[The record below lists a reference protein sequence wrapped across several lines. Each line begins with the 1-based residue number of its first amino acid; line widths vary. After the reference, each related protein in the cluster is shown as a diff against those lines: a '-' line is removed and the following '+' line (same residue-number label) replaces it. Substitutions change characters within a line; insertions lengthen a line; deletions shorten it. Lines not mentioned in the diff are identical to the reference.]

1 MLEVTNLAATYDFLQ
16 VLWDVSIRVEERE
29 FVGLLGPN
37 GAGKTTLL
45 RSIAGVLNPKGGQVV
60 FCGQNVTGWLPHR
73 VNLSGL
79 SYIPEDL
86 NLFEAMPVYENL
98 LLGAYNVRDRNKLRQ
113 QTEYVLEL
121 FPILKQRRN
130 QLSGTL
136 SGGERR
142 MLALARGLMSM
153 PRMLLVDEPSMG
165 LAPLVVEGVFSA
177 LQELN
182 REGITIMLVEQNVP
196 MTLSIVQR
204 AYVLEQGRVVLSGV
218 SNDLLENEHLKRA
231 YLGIS

>member
-1 MLEVTNLAATYDFLQ
+1 MLEVKNLNAAYDFLQ
-16 VLWDVSIRVEERE
+16 VLWDVSIKVEERE

-45 RSIAGVLNPKGGQVV
+45 RNISGVIKPRGGQVI
-60 FCGQNVTGWLPHR
+60 FGGQDVTGRLAHQ
-73 VNLSGL
+73 VNQAGL

-86 NLFEAMPVYENL
+86 NLFEGMPVYENL
-98 LLGAYNVRDRNKLRQ
+98 LLGAYNVHDSKKTQ
-113 QTEYVLEL
+113 HQMEFVLEL

-130 QLSGTL
+130 QLAGTL

-165 LAPLVVEGVFSA
+165 LAPIVVENVFA
-177 LQELN
+177 TLQELN
-182 REGITIMLVEQNVP
+182 RQGITILLVEQNVP
-196 MTLSIVQR
+196 MTLSITQR
-204 AYVLEQGRVVLSGV
+204 AYVLEQGRVVLAGKS
-218 SNDLLENEHLKRA
+218 DELLENDHLRRS

>member
-1 MLEVTNLAATYDFLQ
+1 MLDVRDVSAVYDFLQ
-16 VLWDVSIRVEERE
+16 VLWDVSIDVQERE
-29 FVGLLGPN
+29 FVALLGPN

-45 RSIAGVLNPKGGQVV
+45 RSIAGVIKPRGGKVT
-60 FCGQNVTGWLPHR
+60 FCGRDITGLLAHE
-73 VNLSGL
+73 VNQAGL

-86 NLFEAMPVYENL
+86 NLFEGMPVYENL
-98 LLGAYNVRDRNKLRQ
+98 LLGAHNLRDKKRIQDRI
-113 QTEYVLEL
+113 TYVMDL

-153 PRMLLVDEPSMG
+153 PKMLLVDEPSMG
-165 LAPLVVEGVFSA
+165 LAPIVVENVFAA

-182 REGITIMLVEQNVP
+182 RQGITILLVEQNVP
-196 MTLSIVQR
+196 MSLSIAQR
-204 AYVLEQGRVVLSGV
+204 AYVLEHGRLVLEGQS
-218 SNDLLENEHLKRA
+218 DELLETEHLKKA
-231 YLGIS
+231 YLGI

>member
-1 MLEVTNLAATYDFLQ
+1 MLEVKNLNAAYDFLQ
-16 VLWDVSIRVEERE
+16 VLWDVSITVEERE

-45 RSIAGVLNPKGGQVV
+45 RNISGVIKPRGGQVI
-60 FCGQNVTGWLPHR
+60 FGGQDVTGRLAHQ
-73 VNLSGL
+73 VNQAGL

-86 NLFEAMPVYENL
+86 NLFEGMPVYENL
-98 LLGAYNVRDRNKLRQ
+98 LLGAYNVHDSKKTQ
-113 QTEYVLEL
+113 HQMEFVLEL

-130 QLSGTL
+130 QLAGTL

-165 LAPLVVEGVFSA
+165 LAPIVVENVFA
-177 LQELN
+177 TLQELN
-182 REGITIMLVEQNVP
+182 RQGITILLVEQNVP
-196 MTLSIVQR
+196 MTLSITQR
-204 AYVLEQGRVVLSGV
+204 AYVLEQGRVALAGKS
-218 SNDLLENEHLKRA
+218 DELLENDHLRRS

>member
-1 MLEVTNLAATYDFLQ
+1 MLEVKNLNAAYDFLQ
-16 VLWDVSIRVEERE
+16 VLWDVSITVEERE

-45 RSIAGVLNPKGGQVV
+45 RNISGVIKPRGGQVI
-60 FCGQNVTGWLPHR
+60 FSGQDVTGRLAHQ
-73 VNLSGL
+73 VNQAGL

-86 NLFEAMPVYENL
+86 NLFEGMPVYENL
-98 LLGAYNVRDRNKLRQ
+98 LLGAYNVHDSKKTQ
-113 QTEYVLEL
+113 HQMEFVLEL

-130 QLSGTL
+130 QLAGTL

-165 LAPLVVEGVFSA
+165 LAPIVVENVFA
-177 LQELN
+177 TLQELN
-182 REGITIMLVEQNVP
+182 RQGITILLVEQNVP
-196 MTLSIVQR
+196 MTLSITQR
-204 AYVLEQGRVVLSGV
+204 AYVLEQGRVALAGKS
-218 SNDLLENEHLKRA
+218 DELLENDHLRRS

>member
-1 MLEVTNLAATYDFLQ
+1 MLEVKNLNAAYDFLQ
-16 VLWDVSIRVEERE
+16 VLWDVSIEVKQRE

-45 RSIAGVLNPKGGQVV
+45 RNIAGVIKPRGGQV
-60 FCGQNVTGWLPHR
+60 FFGGQNITGRLAHE
-73 VNLSGL
+73 VNQAGL

-86 NLFEAMPVYENL
+86 NLFEGMPVYENL
-98 LLGAYNVRDRNKLRQ
+98 LLGAYNVHDKKQRQ
-113 QTEYVLEL
+113 DQMAFVLEL

-130 QLSGTL
+130 QLAGTL

-142 MLALARGLMSM
+142 MLALARGLMSS

-165 LAPLVVEGVFSA
+165 LAPLVVENVFAA

-182 REGITIMLVEQNVP
+182 RQGITIMLVEQNVP
-196 MTLSIVQR
+196 MTLSITQR
-204 AYVLEQGRVVLSGV
+204 AYVLEQGRVVLAGASAG
-218 SNDLLENEHLKRA
+218 LLENEHLKKA

>member
-1 MLEVTNLAATYDFLQ
+1 MLEVKNLNAAYDFLQ
-16 VLWDVSIRVEERE
+16 VLWDVSIKVEERE

-45 RSIAGVLNPKGGQVV
+45 RNISGVIKPRGGQVI
-60 FCGQNVTGWLPHR
+60 FGGQDVTGRLAHQ
-73 VNLSGL
+73 VNQAGL

-86 NLFEAMPVYENL
+86 NLFEGMPVYENL
-98 LLGAYNVRDRNKLRQ
+98 LLGAYNVHDSKKTQ
-113 QTEYVLEL
+113 HQMEFVLEL

-130 QLSGTL
+130 QLAGTL

-165 LAPLVVEGVFSA
+165 LAPIVVENVFA
-177 LQELN
+177 TLQELN
-182 REGITIMLVEQNVP
+182 RQGITILLVEQNVP
-196 MTLSIVQR
+196 MTLSITQR
-204 AYVLEQGRVVLSGV
+204 AYVLEQGRVALTGKS
-218 SNDLLENEHLKRA
+218 DELLENDHLRRS